1 MLQLTSWHHEAYSF
15 TGGFN
20 HNGWFLQ
27 YSIFFNMQYLKCSNI
42 QFAICNV
49 KYSICKVTNIPRGI
63 LSFHSLVA
71 WIKICN
77 MQCQIFDMQSSI
89 FIIVFINWWHIS
101 HCSLVDH
108 IRYQIFNYQNQIC
121 NLEIRSFVLHTTVHK
136 RA

>member
-27 YSIFFNMQYLKCSNI
+27 YLIFQYAISQMFQYSICNVQCQIFNMQ
-42 QFAICNV
+42 
-49 KYSICKVTNIPRGI
+49 VTNIPIGI
-63 LSFHSLVA
+63 FIIHSLVA

-101 HCSLVDH
+101 HCGLVVH